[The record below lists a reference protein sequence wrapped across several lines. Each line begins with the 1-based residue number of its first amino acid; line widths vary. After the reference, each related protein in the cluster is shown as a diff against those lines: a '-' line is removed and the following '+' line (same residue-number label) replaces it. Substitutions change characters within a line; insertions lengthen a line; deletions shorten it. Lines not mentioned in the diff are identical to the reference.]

1 MSVDAAPAPP
11 GVGARI
17 LEYLVRR
24 RPESFFRLLRLVKP
38 VLAIPNG
45 PVFVTRSSDVR
56 DVLSRH
62 RVFTVSGYAP
72 MMDASVGP
80 FMLARDGTT
89 INQRDK
95 GVLRALLRQED
106 LPRIR
111 ELVAELAGQAL
122 AAART
127 GRLDVVP
134 EVSRLVPIRVVEEYF
149 GFRGPDLAT
158 MFRWSRATQADMF
171 HNQQDDPQVHEDNLR
186 AGAEMTACVRD
197 LVSSRR
203 RELEAGARSETALDR
218 MLETRLPAEVGFDE
232 ERVLVNTC
240 GFLIGAGETT
250 SAAIVQILDQLLE
263 HPEWMSAARSAA
275 DAGDHPRLAAICWE
289 ALRFNPV
296 NPFVV
301 RTCAEDAVVGSGWRR
316 TRVKAGAKVLACTRS
331 AMWDAKAME
340 SPREFRPGR
349 PAEDYLHFGFGHH
362 TCLGDQ
368 VSAVVI
374 PETVGHLVRLPGL
387 RRDDGPTGRPD
398 AAGGPFPESFTVRFD
413 AA

>member
-1 MSVDAAPAPP
+1 MDPAPSLP
-11 GVGARI
+11 KIGARV

-24 RPESFFRLLRLVKP
+24 RPEPFFRVLRLVKP
-38 VLAIPNG
+38 VLAIPKG
-45 PVFVTRSSDVR
+45 PVFVTRSGDVR

-62 RVFTVSGYAP
+62 QVFTVSGYAP

-80 FMLARDGTT
+80 YMLARDGTT

-95 GVLRALLRQED
+95 GLLRALLRQED

-111 ELVAELAGQAL
+111 ELAGELTGRAL
-122 AAART
+122 AAAAPT
-127 GRLDVVP
+127 GRVELVS

-171 HNQQDDPQVHEDNLR
+171 HNQKDDPQVHQDNLR
-186 AGAEMTACVRD
+186 AGAEMVACVRG
-197 LVSSRR
+197 LLTTGRQ
-203 RELEAGARSETALDR
+203 ELASGEGRDTALGR
-218 MLETRLPAEVGFDE
+218 MLATRLPEEVGFDD
-232 ERVLVNTC
+232 ERLVINTC

-263 HPEWMSAARSAA
+263 HPEWLSAARTAA
-275 DAGDHPRLAAICWE
+275 EAGDQDRLAAVCWE
-289 ALRFNPV
+289 ALRFNPI

-301 RTCAEDAVVGSGWRR
+301 RTSSQDAVIGSGRRR
-316 TRVKAGAKVLACTRS
+316 TRVKAGTTVLACTRS
-331 AMWDAKAME
+331 AMWDARAME

-362 TCLGDQ
+362 TCLGDH
-368 VSAVVI
+368 VSSAVI
-374 PETVGHLVRLPGL
+374 PETVRQLVQLPGL
-387 RRDDGPTGRPD
+387 RRDDGAAGRPD
-398 AAGGPFPESFTVRFD
+398 FAGGPFPEHFTVRFD
-413 AA
+413 PS